1 MLKMRLLRRRGTC
14 PWSSALSR
22 TAHWMNERDSEV
34 IPEMRPNSYN
44 GKRVYHS
51 RASSSYAPPEALQT
65 LLRVLFFPILFVYLE
80 LVLHIS
86 MKTNLAYLPVYLV
99 FSIAA
104 GLLFSALTLPFRR
117 KVNSILTKVL
127 TFLFSLVYVVEI
139 IAKKI
144 LQSYYPLSTLGTAA
158 GNRLTDY
165 KDVIVEHV
173 VGNLPLILILFLP
186 TILLMIFGSRFL
198 GFERFDVRFAGL
210 VLAGAVIF
218 HVMGLGVIHLPWSG
232 DLTPR
237 QLYHMDT
244 NIDDQVEQLGLWTM
258 LRLDVKHQI
267 IKPKANLDSDF
278 SGLDALGGGSSSSG
292 GDTSGDTSAENPQP
306 VIDTSPNVMDVDL
319 AAIAESTKNE
329 DIAWLANYFNSVTP
343 TKKNEYTGMFEG
355 YNVIQFVL
363 EGFSGYAID
372 PVLTPTLY
380 KLANE
385 GFVFNNYYTALHFTS
400 TSNGECQS
408 LLGLYPKNGTPITM
422 KRTGELG
429 TNCYFSLA
437 QQLGREGYQVMG
449 YHDNQDM
456 YGRNASHTNLGY
468 DWKYYTNG
476 LQCEENSS
484 GTDRL
489 WPQRDKYMVEVS
501 VDDYINSDK
510 PFHVYYLTV
519 SGHTNYGWNRVANQ
533 YKDLVSSLPYS
544 EKTQAYVAAAAIEV
558 DRALEYLIQRLDEAG
573 KLDKTLII
581 ATGDHIPYADV
592 DVLEELT
599 GKTFGTSEALTN
611 IDERNIDFD
620 VYKNTLIMWS
630 ASMEKPVEVDKVC
643 CQVDILP
650 TVSNL
655 LGLEYDSRMLA
666 GSDILSDSEGLV
678 VFSSRCWKSDRGFYN
693 RFTGE
698 FTPAE
703 GVTMTDEEQENYVS
717 AMKKLVQYK
726 LDSTAMIVE
735 NDFYDYVFG
744 DGS

>member
-1 MLKMRLLRRRGTC
+1 MY
-14 PWSSALSR
+14 S
-22 TAHWMNERDSEV
+22 
-34 IPEMRPNSYN
+34 NSYS
-44 GKRVYHS
+44 GKRVCGG
-51 RASSSYAPPEALQT
+51 RSSSGYDSGASHT
-65 LLRVLFFPILFVYLE
+65 LGRVLFFPALFLYLE
-80 LVLHIS
+80 LVLHIT
-86 MKTNLAYLPVYLV
+86 MKMKLAYLPIYLV
-99 FSIAA
+99 FSLAA
-104 GLLFSALTLPFRR
+104 GFFFSALTLPFRR
-117 KVNSILTKVL
+117 RVNSILTKVL
-127 TFLFSLVYVVEI
+127 AILFPLIFFVEL

-144 LQSYYPLSTLGTAA
+144 LQSYYPFSTVGTATE
-158 GNRLTDY
+158 NHLDDY
-165 KDVIVEHV
+165 LGVIVPTV
-173 VGNLPLILILFLP
+173 LKNIPILILMFLP
-186 TILLMIFGSRFL
+186 TILLFVL
-198 GFERFDVRFAGL
+198 GRRLMGFDRFDVRFAGL
-210 VLAGAVIF
+210 VLGAALIF
-218 HVMGLGVIHLPWSG
+218 HVVGLGVIRLPWSG
-232 DLTPR
+232 DLTPK
-237 QLYHMDT
+237 QLYSTDT
-244 NIDDQVEQLGLWTM
+244 NIDDQVEQLGMITM
-258 LRLDVKHQI
+258 LRLDLKHQI

-278 SGLDALGGGSSSSG
+278 SGLEALGGGSSGGGSSSSG
-292 GDTSGDTSAENPQP
+292 DTSGEEQP

-319 AAIAESTKNE
+319 AALAQETKNE

-343 TKKNEYTGMFEG
+343 TNKNEYTGMFEG
-355 YNVIQFVL
+355 YNVIQLVL

-372 PVLTPTLY
+372 PQLTPTLY

-408 LLGLYPKNGTPITM
+408 LLGLYPKNGNPITM

-437 QQLGREGYQVMG
+437 QQLGRAGYQVVG

-476 LQCEENSS
+476 LQCEENSA

-489 WPQRDKYMVEVS
+489 WPQKDKYMMEVS
-501 VDDYINSDK
+501 VDDYINSDV

-533 YKDLVSSLPYS
+533 YKDLVSGLPYS

-573 KLDKTLII
+573 KLENTLIV

-599 GKTFGTSEALTN
+599 GKTFGSSEALTN
-611 IDERNIDFD
+611 INERDIDFD

-630 ASMEKPVEVDKVC
+630 ASMEEPVQVDKVC

-666 GSDILSDSEGLV
+666 GTDILSDSEGLV
-678 VFSSRCWKSDRGFYN
+678 VFSSRSWKSDKGFYN
-693 RFTGE
+693 RFTQE

-703 GVTMTDEEQENYVS
+703 GVVMSQQEQESYVS
-717 AMKKLVQYK
+717 AMKKLVGYK

-735 NDFYDYVFG
+735 NDFYDVVFG
-744 DGS
+744 NKFSQS